1 MPDEI
6 KNLDADFAN
15 QDAGV
20 QDIFED
26 VERQNPDLDDNKKS
40 GNSSSSRKKLNK
52 NFIRVILIVVIIAIV
67 GAGVYYYGLPKI
79 KNLMEQAKIKK
90 LNQTGQPQVN
100 PEDSKT
106 APIIITKPIEMAPD
120 ADGDGL
126 TDEEETVLGTDKN
139 KSDTDSDGLSDRE
152 EVKVYLTNPLK
163 PDTDGDGIKDGQEIK
178 DNTDPNNSNPNAKLL
193 NLQKEIDK
201 LK

>member
-15 QDAGV
+15 QDGGV
-20 QDIFED
+20 EDIFED
-26 VERQNPDLDDNKKS
+26 VERKNFISDENKNS
-40 GNSSSSRKKLNK
+40 DNSSSNRKKFNK
-52 NFIRVILIVVIIAIV
+52 NFVRVVFIIIIIAIV
-67 GAGVYYYGLPKI
+67 GAGVYYYALPKI

-90 LNQTGQPQVN
+90 LNQTGQPQAN
-100 PEDSKT
+100 SEDKT
-106 APIIITKPIEMAPD
+106 APIIIIKPIEMAPD

-126 TDEEETVLGTDKN
+126 TDEEEITLGTDKN
-139 KSDTDSDGLSDRE
+139 KSDTDNDGLSDRE

-163 PDTDGDGIKDGQEIK
+163 LDTDGDGIKDSQEIK
-178 DNTDPNNSNPNAKLL
+178 NNTDPNNSNPNAKLL
-193 NLQKEIDK
+193 DLQKEIDK

>member
-6 KNLDADFAN
+6 KNLNTNSDS
-15 QDAGV
+15 QDTGV
-20 QDIFED
+20 EDIFED
-26 VERQNPDLDDNKKS
+26 VERKNFISDENKNS
-40 GNSSSSRKKLNK
+40 GNLSSDRKKFNK
-52 NFIRVILIVVIIAIV
+52 NFIRVVLIIIIIAIV
-67 GAGVYYYGLPKI
+67 GAGIYYYGLPKI

-100 PEDSKT
+100 PEDNK

-126 TDEEETVLGTDKN
+126 TDKEEATPGTDKN

-163 PDTDGDGIKDGQEIK
+163 PDTDGDGIKDGEEIK
-178 DNTDPNNSNPNAKLL
+178 DNADPNNSNPNAKLL
-193 NLQKEIDK
+193 DLQKEIDK